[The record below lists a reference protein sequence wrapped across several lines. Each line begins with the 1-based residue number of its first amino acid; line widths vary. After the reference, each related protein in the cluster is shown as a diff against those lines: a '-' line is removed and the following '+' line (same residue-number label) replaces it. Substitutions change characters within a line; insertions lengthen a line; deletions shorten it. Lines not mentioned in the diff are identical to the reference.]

1 MRADAPALVT
11 IEEAARDWNAFR
23 AAFPTTGQFT
33 YLDTARKGLVPIW
46 VEQAMRSWMADV
58 YENAGFK
65 AFSMDEIEVARE
77 EIAQTFGAP
86 AQCLALIKNTSEG
99 MNIIAQGLGIQP
111 GENVVISA
119 NEHENNT
126 FPWRYLA
133 SKGIDVRIIA
143 AGEDAAIPLK
153 AYEKSIDA
161 KTRVVSVALVSYGA
175 GIRAD
180 IGAIVGLARARD
192 AFTVVDAIQGLGILN
207 QRLDGLGVDAVV
219 CGGHKTLLSLAGAG
233 LLYMRQDAVARITP
247 PYAAKFSFTSLDRAV
262 PDLRLASDAHRFEYG
277 NPNFLGIWV
286 QRNSARIIRRI
297 GLDRIE
303 ERVKMLSDRLIAGL
317 DTIGIHVRTPR
328 PWEKRAG
335 IVSMDWR
342 RDAREIVD
350 RLAEQRIILS
360 DRDGH
365 VRASLYA
372 CNNEAD
378 IDQFLNVAETMK
390 AGG

>member
-1 MRADAPALVT
+1 MRAQTPALAP
-11 IEEAARDWNAFR
+11 IEEIARDWDAFR
-23 AAFPTTGQFT
+23 AAFPTTGHFT

-65 AFSMDEIEVARE
+65 AFSMDEIEMARE

-86 AQCLALIKNTSEG
+86 PQCLALIKNTSEG
-99 MNIIAQGLGIQP
+99 MNIIAQGLSIQP

-133 SKGIDVRIIA
+133 SKGVDVRILA
-143 AGEDAAIPLK
+143 AGEDAGIPLE
-153 AYEKSIDA
+153 AYERSIDT
-161 KTRVVSVALVSYGA
+161 KTRVVSVALISYGA
-175 GIRAD
+175 GIRSNIAE
-180 IGAIVGLARARD
+180 IVKLAQRRN
-192 AFTVVDAIQGLGILN
+192 AFTVVDGIQGLGILN
-207 QRLDGLGVDAVV
+207 QRVDSLGADAVV

-233 LLYMRQDAVARITP
+233 FLYMRQDAISRIMP

-286 QRNSARIIRRI
+286 QRNSARIIRRV

-303 ERVKMLSDRLIAGL
+303 QRVKMLSDRLIAGL

-328 PWEKRAG
+328 AWEKRAG

-342 RDAREIVD
+342 KDAREIVD

-360 DRDGH
+360 DRDGF

-378 IDQFLNVAETMK
+378 IDRFLNAADSMK
-390 AGG
+390 AVR